1 LRDRREELE
10 KAGARLIVVGN
21 GGPSFARGFADE
33 FNLSGALLLDPELV
47 AYRAAGLR
55 RGRAELLSP
64 RLVRNGLR
72 AYRSGARQ
80 DGVQGDPWQ
89 LGGIFVLRPDG
100 ALTFRHLSR
109 EAGDHPQ
116 VDAILDALRSDAPAL
131 DETPARADLRAAV
144 GRGLSTLLD
153 PTIALSFDQIGYRVH
168 ELTFDPG
175 DLDVDLSGRRC
186 LITGASSGIGYV
198 AAERLADLGARIELL
213 CRDPERGAQ
222 AAEKIRAQTGSQR
235 VEVRIADLSDLSS
248 VREIGTALAQE
259 PVDVLVHNAGVL
271 PDSRELTAD
280 GLERTLA
287 THLVGPHLL
296 TRLLRSAL
304 EAAGAARVV
313 WVSSGGMYTQR
324 LSTRD
329 LNWKQ
334 REYDGATAYAQTKRA
349 QVVLSELWAD
359 VLRDSGVRVNAMHPG
374 WADTPGV
381 RSSLPNFWRV
391 MRSHL
396 RTPAEGADTI
406 VWLAAAQVA
415 GESSGQFF
423 LDRTPRS
430 THYLPWT
437 RESDAARERL
447 WTLCEQLAD
456 AGGRGLDAPAA

>member
-1 LRDRREELE
+1 
-10 KAGARLIVVGN
+10 
-21 GGPSFARGFADE
+21 
-33 FNLSGALLLDPELV
+33 
-47 AYRAAGLR
+47 
-55 RGRAELLSP
+55 
-64 RLVRNGLR
+64 
-72 AYRSGARQ
+72 
-80 DGVQGDPWQ
+80 
-89 LGGIFVLRPDG
+89 
-100 ALTFRHLSR
+100 
-109 EAGDHPQ
+109 
-116 VDAILDALRSDAPAL
+116 
-131 DETPARADLRAAV
+131 
-144 GRGLSTLLD
+144 
-153 PTIALSFDQIGYRVH
+153 
-168 ELTFDPG
+168 
-175 DLDVDLSGRRC
+175 
-186 LITGASSGIGYV
+186 
-198 AAERLADLGARIELL
+198 
-213 CRDPERGAQ
+213 
-222 AAEKIRAQTGSQR
+222 
-235 VEVRIADLSDLSS
+235 
-248 VREIGTALAQE
+248 
-259 PVDVLVHNAGVL
+259 
-271 PDSRELTAD
+271 
-280 GLERTLA
+280 
-287 THLVGPHLL
+287 LL

-329 LNWKQ
+329 LNWEQ